1 MDAPNFHMKE
11 LVVAAMEHAAS
22 LAAGTVSKAA
32 VVVFT
37 LILGM
42 HLVEGAAELAGKRP
56 CRFFDR
62 RWYLRLI
69 LVLTLLAGYRQIV
82 VGLGISLATRRAGAP
97 STSTL

>member
-42 HLVEGAAELAGKRP
+42 
-56 CRFFDR
+56 
-62 RWYLRLI
+62 YLRLI